1 MSQPIAADTVYK
13 SERARR
19 VRELCDHFCVLTIG
33 RANAGKTTVLQKVC
47 NTTEQ
52 AEIYN
57 SKGEKARNV

>member
-1 MSQPIAADTVYK
+1 MSQSITAD
-13 SERARR
+13 ERRARK
-19 VRELCDHFCVLTIG
+19 VREICDRFCVLTIG

-57 SKGEKARNV
+57 SEGEKARNV